1 MGTAASHRQ
10 ALSVKAQM
18 VDILGFGGIQSLT
31 LTSST
36 KGTCKEMGVTV
47 SQ

>member
-1 MGTAASHRQ
+1 MGTAASHLQ
-10 ALSVKAQM
+10 ALSVKAQV
-18 VDILGFGGIQSLT
+18 VDILGFGSIQSLT